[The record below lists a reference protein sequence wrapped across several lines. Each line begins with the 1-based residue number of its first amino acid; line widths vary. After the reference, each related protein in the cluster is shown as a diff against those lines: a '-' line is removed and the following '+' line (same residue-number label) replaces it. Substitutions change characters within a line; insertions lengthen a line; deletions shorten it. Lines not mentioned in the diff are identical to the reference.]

1 MIYDSSKNY
10 LDGWVTL
17 VFDGADPTLVEVIDY
32 VNKNYGFTP
41 KSVTIES
48 PCEGFG
54 GFPNPGIVKAHP
66 LEGYFV

>member
-17 VFDGADPTLVEVIDY
+17 IFDGNDPTLFEVVEY
-32 VNKNYGFTP
+32 VQKNYGFIP
-41 KSVTIES
+41 KRDDIES

-66 LEGYFV
+66 LEGRF

>member
-17 VFDGADPTLVEVIDY
+17 VFDGTDPTLGEVVDY
-32 VNKNYGFTP
+32 VTKNYGFTTN
-41 KSVTIES
+41 SVAIES

-54 GFPNPGIVKAHP
+54 GFPNPGIAKAHP
-66 LEGYFV
+66 LKGYF

>member
-17 VFDGADPTLVEVIDY
+17 VFDGADPTLFEVVDY
-32 VNKNYGFTP
+32 VKRNYGFIP
-41 KSVTIES
+41 KSVDIES

-54 GFPNPGIVKAHP
+54 GYMNSGIVKAHP
-66 LEGYFV
+66 LEGYFE

>member
-17 VFDGADPTLVEVIDY
+17 VFDGADPTLFEVVEYCQI
-32 VNKNYGFTP
+32 NYGFTP
-41 KSVTIES
+41 KSIDIES

-54 GFPNPGIVKAHP
+54 GYPNPGIVKCSELP
-66 LEGYFV
+66 GVF